1 MNSIEELLLMDPL
14 FEEEEKRRTK
24 RRVRF
29 WIHPI
34 NRRRKREGEFQTLFK
49 KFLLDEQRFFQ
60 YFRMSSGK
68 YNQLLDIIQEDIPLQ
83 NTRFRR
89 CVPPIERLS
98 VCLR

>member
-1 MNSIEELLLMDPL
+1 MEEVLLLALL
-14 FEEEEKRRTK
+14 FEEEEKRQRK
-24 RRVRF
+24 RRARF

-34 NRRRKREGEFQTLFK
+34 NRSRQVGGEFHTLFK
-49 KFLLDEQRFFQ
+49 KLLLDEQRFFQ

-68 YNQLLDIIQEDIPLQ
+68 YNELLDIIHGDIQLQ

-89 CVPPIERLS
+89 CIPPVERLA